1 MLNPINVSI
10 CLNIG
15 TTLPDTI
22 SILHEL
28 KIRKREKK
36 IPFSIYIKFTATTC
50 NSHPVCSVY
59 PFSQMMA
66 NDCRDSM

>member
-36 IPFSIYIKFTATTC
+36 IPFSIYIEFTA
-50 NSHPVCSVY
+50 SHYMQQTPGMQCVPV
-59 PFSQMMA
+59 
-66 NDCRDSM
+66 